1 MSTFIKHI
9 PCHKCG
15 SRDNLAEYSDHFWC
29 FGCGY
34 YEEKIDIASL
44 REKINGTDY
53 RPKPWGDIRNNISF
67 TKHIP
72 KKAMK
77 WLLQYRIIPKEIEKY
92 NILWCQENETLILVH
107 TDEYWQGRHF
117 GKYGLKYLSKGKK
130 PLTIYG
136 ESDTI
141 ILVEDVLSA
150 IKIARLSPEYCA
162 MPLLGSSLST
172 EHEEVLR
179 DIFKTIYV
187 WLDRDK
193 AKQGIKMSRNLRQK
207 GMNTK
212 SIITDLDPKE
222 YTEGE
227 IKTWLK
233 NKL

>member
-1 MSTFIKHI
+1 MSTFIKHL
-9 PCHKCG
+9 PCKSCG
-15 SRDNLAEYSDHFWC
+15 SKDNLGEYTDHFWC

-34 YEEKIDIASL
+34 YKEKDDIKS
-44 REKINGTDY
+44 
-53 RPKPWGDIRNNISF
+53 IRNRVLGQNHKEIFIENLVF

-72 KKAMK
+72 KKAMR
-77 WLLQYRIIPKEIEKY
+77 WLLSYRITLKEIEKH

-117 GKYGLKYLSKGKK
+117 GNYGIKYLSKGKK

-193 AKQGIKMSRNLRQK
+193 AKQGIKMTRNLRQK
-207 GMNTK
+207 GINTK

-222 YTEGE
+222 YNEGE
-227 IKTWLK
+227 IQSWLK
-233 NKL
+233 NR

>member
-1 MSTFIKHI
+1 MSSFIRHL
-9 PCHKCG
+9 PCKACG
-15 SRDNLAEYSDHFWC
+15 SKDNLGEYTDHFWC
-29 FGCGY
+29 FGCGF
-34 YEEKIDIASL
+34 YEEKTDLMSL
-44 REKINGTDY
+44 RERLAGTNY
-53 RPKPWGDIRNNISF
+53 KPVYMESLAF

-107 TDEYWQGRHF
+107 TDNYWQGRHF
-117 GKYGLKYLSKGKK
+117 GKYGMKYLSKGKK

-193 AKQGIKMSRNLRQK
+193 ANQGIKMSRNLRQK

>member
-1 MSTFIKHI
+1 MSSFIRHL
-9 PCHKCG
+9 PCKACG
-15 SRDNLAEYSDHFWC
+15 SKDNLGEYTDHFWC
-29 FGCGY
+29 FGCGF
-34 YEEKIDIASL
+34 YEEKTDLMSL
-44 REKINGTDY
+44 RERLAGTNY
-53 RPKPWGDIRNNISF
+53 KPVYMESLAF

-77 WLLQYRIIPKEIEKY
+77 WLLQNRINLKEIEEY

-117 GKYGLKYLSKGKK
+117 GNYGIKYLSKGRK

-136 ESDTI
+136 DSDII

-172 EHEEVLR
+172 EHEETLR
-179 DIFKTIYV
+179 NKFNTIHV

-193 AKQGIKMSRNLRQK
+193 AKQGIKISRNLKQK
-207 GMNTK
+207 GIISRT
-212 SIITDLDPKE
+212 IITDLDPKE
-222 YTEGE
+222 YKEGE
-227 IKTWLK
+227 IRSWLK
-233 NKL
+233 NR

>member
-1 MSTFIKHI
+1 MSSFIKHL
-9 PCHKCG
+9 PCKACG
-15 SRDNLAEYSDHFWC
+15 SKDNLGEYTDHFWC
-29 FGCGY
+29 FGCGF
-34 YEEKIDIASL
+34 YEEKQDMEAL
-44 REKINGTDY
+44 RERLAGTSF
-53 RPKPWGDIRNNISF
+53 KPLQWGDVRESLTF

-72 KKAMK
+72 KQAMR
-77 WLLQYRIIPKEIEKY
+77 WLLCYRITLKEIEEH

-107 TDEYWQGRHF
+107 TDNYWQGRHF
-117 GKYGLKYLSKGKK
+117 GKYGMKYLSKGKK

-162 MPLLGSSLST
+162 MPLLGSSLSS

-193 AKQGIKMSRNLRQK
+193 ANQGIKMSRNLRQK

>member
-1 MSTFIKHI
+1 MSSFIRHL
-9 PCHKCG
+9 PCKSCG
-15 SRDNLAEYSDHFWC
+15 SRDNLGEYTDHFWC
-29 FGCGY
+29 FGCGF
-34 YEEKIDIASL
+34 YEEKTDLMSL
-44 REKINGTDY
+44 RERLAGTNY
-53 RPKPWGDIRNNISF
+53 KPVYMESLAF

-77 WLLQYRIIPKEIEKY
+77 WLLQNRINLKEIEEY
-92 NILWCQENETLILVH
+92 NILWCQDNETLILVH

-117 GKYGLKYLSKGKK
+117 GNYGIKYLSKGRK

-136 ESDTI
+136 DSDII

-207 GMNTK
+207 GINTK

-222 YTEGE
+222 YNEGE
-227 IKTWLK
+227 IRLWLK
-233 NKL
+233 NR

>member
-1 MSTFIKHI
+1 MSSFIKHL
-9 PCHKCG
+9 PCKACG
-15 SRDNLAEYSDHFWC
+15 SKDNLGEYTDHFWC
-29 FGCGY
+29 FGCGF
-34 YEEKIDIASL
+34 YEEKQDMEAL
-44 REKINGTDY
+44 RERLAGTSF
-53 RPKPWGDIRNNISF
+53 KPLQWGDVRESLTF

-72 KKAMK
+72 KQAMR
-77 WLLQYRIIPKEIEKY
+77 WLLCYRI
-92 NILWCQENETLILVH
+92 T
-107 TDEYWQGRHF
+107 
-117 GKYGLKYLSKGKK
+117 SKGKK

-193 AKQGIKMSRNLRQK
+193 ANQGIKMSRNLRQK

>member
-1 MSTFIKHI
+1 MSSFIRHL
-9 PCHKCG
+9 PCKSCG
-15 SRDNLAEYSDHFWC
+15 SRDNLGEYTDHFWC
-29 FGCGY
+29 CGCGF
-34 YEEKIDIASL
+34 YEEKTDLMSL
-44 REKINGTDY
+44 RERLAGTNY
-53 RPKPWGDIRNNISF
+53 KPVYMESLAF

-77 WLLQYRIIPKEIEKY
+77 WLLQNRINLKEIEEY
-92 NILWCQENETLILVH
+92 NILWCQDNETLILVH

-117 GKYGLKYLSKGKK
+117 GNYGIKYLSKGRK

-136 ESDTI
+136 DSDII

-172 EHEEVLR
+172 EHEESLR
-179 DIFKTIYV
+179 DLFKTIHV

-207 GMNTK
+207 GINTK

-222 YTEGE
+222 YNEGE
-227 IKTWLK
+227 IRLWLK
-233 NKL
+233 NR

>member
-1 MSTFIKHI
+1 MSSFIRHL
-9 PCHKCG
+9 PCKSCG
-15 SRDNLAEYSDHFWC
+15 SRDNLGEYTDHFWC
-29 FGCGY
+29 FGCGF
-34 YEEKIDIASL
+34 YEEKTDLMSL
-44 REKINGTDY
+44 RERLAGTNY
-53 RPKPWGDIRNNISF
+53 KPVYMESLAF

-77 WLLQYRIIPKEIEKY
+77 WLLQNRINLKEIEEY
-92 NILWCQENETLILVH
+92 NILWCQDNETLILVH

-117 GKYGLKYLSKGKK
+117 GNYGIKYLSKGRK

-136 ESDTI
+136 DSDII

-193 AKQGIKMSRNLRQK
+193 ANQGIKMSRNLRQK